1 MLKNLNS
8 PAVYQIMKGWDSH
21 ILSDLYIRKI
31 VNNCLIEAVIPASL
45 RKKVTGD
52 IPKRIA
58 ALLSFPSAENK
69 MKLML
74 NGVSVKYTFAAEAAA
89 DYEEKEVA

>member
-1 MLKNLNS
+1 MKNLNS
-8 PAVYQIMKGWDSH
+8 PALYGIMRGWDSH
-21 ILSDLYIRKI
+21 ILSDLKI
-31 VNNCLIEAVIPASL
+31 TKVVNNCLIEAIIPASL
-45 RKKVTGD
+45 LKKVTGD

-58 ALLSFPSAENK
+58 NLLEWPSAENK

-74 NGVSVKYTFAAEAAA
+74 EGVSVQYTFAAEAAA